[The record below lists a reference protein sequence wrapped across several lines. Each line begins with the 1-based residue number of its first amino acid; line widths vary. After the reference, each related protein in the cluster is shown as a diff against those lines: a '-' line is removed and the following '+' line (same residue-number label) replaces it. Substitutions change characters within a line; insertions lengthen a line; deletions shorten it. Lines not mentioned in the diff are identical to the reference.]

1 MSSLV
6 QHHLQQHSA
15 TKALMINNKV
25 SMQQKA
31 SQPSSHRLSLRTSQV
46 VLVSVDQYLIPIF
59 SCSYRL
65 AQEGALS
72 TVPFLGK
79 RVVQM
84 DKENMEKLLM
94 RTAEIDRCEI
104 AHKTSVQTS

>member
-1 MSSLV
+1 
-6 QHHLQQHSA
+6 
-15 TKALMINNKV
+15 
-25 SMQQKA
+25 MQQKA